1 MAKYLFRVNYT
12 TEGFKG
18 LLKEGGTS
26 RRAAAEKALASIGG
40 ALEGFYYGFGDTDLF
55 ILADLPDNLA
65 AATLSVLTS
74 ATGTT
79 TGVTI
84 PLLTAEEL
92 DEVAQKVVSYRA
104 PGT

>member
-1 MAKYLFRVNYT
+1 MANYLFRVNYT

-18 LLKEGGTS
+18 LLQEGGTS

-40 ALEGFYYGFGDTDLF
+40 SLEGFYFGLGETDLF
-55 ILADLPDNLA
+55 ILADLPDNIA
-65 AATLSVLTS
+65 AAKLSVLTS

-79 TGVTI
+79 SGQTI
-84 PLLTAEEL
+84 PLLTAEDL
-92 DEVAQKVVSYRA
+92 DEVAKKGASYRA